1 VKFPSQPADTP
12 LTPSRRDVA
21 IDRIRTNMRPAHNHR
36 TDRPRWASAVSRA
49 ALAGAIGAM
58 TITCAVV
65 GASPVAAVDE
75 PTDAATT
82 TTPPVTTTAP
92 PTTIPTFPATTL
104 PQTDTTAPRPADPA
118 TPATTAATAPTT
130 VAPAP
135 TTTLAP
141 APVAQNIT
149 AYPSQI
155 ANILATIRYVESRGN
170 YSAPPNKGNASGAYQ
185 FIASTWDGFGGYDHA
200 YLAPPQVQ
208 DERAAADVSRFLAQ
222 WNNDVSMIPVMWYYP
237 RAAREPALMDVVPVQ
252 SAGNVLTIREY
263 QQRWLGVWAFLSGQ
277 PIPQPLTLE
286 GAVARL
292 GVPPQLPAAEAVDP
306 EAPAIERKATIAFP
320 VLGPT
325 RIAAPDCGD
334 AQEVAQN
341 AGAGATATPEEI
353 AAAGLCAEEAPGIVF
368 GVKLQ
373 PVLSVVDG
381 VVTDVHDELGDTI
394 SVTVTDPTGRSYR
407 LAGFNDDNPRT
418 DDGAAPAHLRL
429 SPLARV
435 GTSVRAGQV
444 LGFMGNS
451 SPLPL
456 GIRSDVPT
464 DTTVDIPTDAVAPHI
479 RLTIDDLDGTPVDAY
494 GPVIDA
500 LFRQVCSVGTG
511 PWASWPTGATHE
523 PVTIETTD
531 NDREIDSEWVITA
544 TGQVTASGW
553 AAMIYPSEHCDY
565 APPDARGPGAG
576 GVSTVPSEWQQPID
590 LPTAIW
596 IDLAERD
603 DDRLTVPV
611 LRP

>member
-1 VKFPSQPADTP
+1 MRPPRHRRPERP
-12 LTPSRRDVA
+12 LTRV
-21 IDRIRTNMRPAHNHR
+21 
-36 TDRPRWASAVSRA
+36 A
-49 ALAGAIGAM
+49 ALTTSALALAVALTVGGARPG
-58 TITCAVV
+58 
-65 GASPVAAVDE
+65 SAADDSIATPAAE
-75 PTDAATT
+75 PPEA
-82 TTPPVTTTAP
+82 TTTAP
-92 PTTIPTFPATTL
+92 T
-104 PQTDTTAPRPADPA
+104 
-118 TPATTAATAPTT
+118 TTAA
-130 VAPAP
+130 AP
-135 TTTLAP
+135 TTTAAPPSTTSPTSAPPTSPPTSQPSSPPPSPPAAPPAPEAP
-141 APVAQNIT
+141 APAAPAPSATAATTAPATTIAPAAQNIT
-149 AYPSQI
+149 VYPRQI
-155 ANILATIRYVESRGN
+155 ANILATIRYVESRGD
-170 YSAPPNKGNASGAYQ
+170 YDAPPNRGNASGAYQ
-185 FIASTWDGFGGYDHA
+185 FIASTWDGYGGYAHA
-200 YLAPPQVQ
+200 SLAPPQVQ

-237 RAAREPALMDVVPVQ
+237 QAARDPALMDIVPVP

-277 PIPQPLTLE
+277 PVPQLLTLDQ
-286 GAVARL
+286 AIARL
-292 GVPPQLPAAEAVDP
+292 GVPPQLPATSETDP
-306 EAPAIERKATIAFP
+306 DTPAIERKATIAFP

-325 RIAAPDCGD
+325 RLAAPDCGD
-334 AQEVAQN
+334 AQDVVQSAGV
-341 AGAGATATPEEI
+341 GAGATPEEI
-353 AAAGLCAEEAPGIVF
+353 EAAGLCAEEAPGIIF

-381 VVTDVHDELGDTI
+381 VVTDVHDEPGDTV
-394 SVTVTDPTGRSYR
+394 SVTVTDSTGRSYH
-407 LAGFNDDNPRT
+407 LAGFNDDNPGT
-418 DDGAAPAHLRL
+418 DDGAAPPHLRL

-464 DTTVDIPTDAVAPHI
+464 DATVDIPTDAVAPHI
-479 RLTIDDLDGTPVDAY
+479 RLTIDDLDTTPVDAY

-511 PWASWPTGATHE
+511 PWASVPTGETHE

-531 NDREIDSEWVITA
+531 NDRRIDSEWVITP

-553 AAMIYPSEHCDY
+553 AAMIYPSESCGY
-565 APPDARGPGAG
+565 APADARGPGAG
-576 GVSTVPSEWQQPID
+576 GVSTVPPDWTSPID

-603 DDRLTVPV
+603 DDRLGVPM

>member
-1 VKFPSQPADTP
+1 MPPTR
-12 LTPSRRDVA
+12 TRR
-21 IDRIRTNMRPAHNHR
+21 P
-36 TDRPRWASAVSRA
+36 DRPSPARLAAMTASAA
-49 ALAGAIGAM
+49 ALAVAL
-58 TITCAVV
+58 TIAA
-65 GASPVAAVDE
+65 ASPGSAVERSADTSAADPSDVTTSA
-75 PTDAATT
+75 PPT
-82 TTPPVTTTAP
+82 TTPTSTTPPPTTPTTAP
-92 PTTIPTFPATTL
+92 PTTPTTI
-104 PQTDTTAPRPADPA
+104 
-118 TPATTAATAPTT
+118 PATTAPTPSTPSATTPTTTSATTSATTPGTPTTTAPSATATT
-130 VAPAP
+130 IAPAP
-135 TTTLAP
+135 TTTAAP
-141 APVAQNIT
+141 AAQNIKV
-149 AYPSQI
+149 YPSQI

-170 YSAPPNKGNASGAYQ
+170 YNAPPNRGNASGAYQ
-185 FIASTWDGFGGYDHA
+185 FIASTWNGYGGYAHA

-208 DERAAADVSRFLAQ
+208 DERAAADVNRFLAQ

-237 RAAREPALMDVVPVQ
+237 RAAREPALMDVVPVP

-277 PIPQPLTLE
+277 PVPKQLTLDQ
-286 GAVARL
+286 AVARL
-292 GVPPQLPAAEAVDP
+292 GVPPQLPAAQTADP
-306 EAPAIERKATIAFP
+306 DAPAIERKATIAFP

-325 RIAAPDCGD
+325 RLAAPDCGD
-334 AQEVAQN
+334 AQDVAQN
-341 AGAGATATPEEI
+341 AGVGAGATPDEI
-353 AAAGLCAEEAPGIVF
+353 EAAGLCAEEAPGIVF

-381 VVTDVHDELGDTI
+381 VVTEVHDELGDTI

-407 LAGFNDDNPRT
+407 LAGFNDDSPGT
-418 DDGAAPAHLRL
+418 DDGAAPPHLRL
-429 SPLARV
+429 TPLARV

-464 DTTVDIPTDAVAPHI
+464 DATVDIPTDAVAPHI
-479 RLTIDDLDGTPVDAY
+479 RLTIDDLDTTPVDAY

-511 PWASWPTGATHE
+511 PWASVPSGETHE

-531 NDREIDSEWVITA
+531 NDRKIDSEWVITSS
-544 TGQVTASGW
+544 GQVTASGW
-553 AAMIYPSEHCDY
+553 AAMIYPSESCGY
-565 APPDARGPGAG
+565 APADPRGPGAG
-576 GVSTVPSEWQQPID
+576 GVSTVPPTWLTPID
-590 LPTAIW
+590 LPTTIW
-596 IDLAERD
+596 IDLAERE

>member
-1 VKFPSQPADTP
+1 MPP
-12 LTPSRRDVA
+12 
-21 IDRIRTNMRPAHNHR
+21 IRTRRSERPSMTRVVAM
-36 TDRPRWASAVSRA
+36 TTSAAVLA
-49 ALAGAIGAM
+49 VALAVGGARTSA
-58 TITCAVV
+58 ADD
-65 GASPVAAVDE
+65 SVATPAAE
-75 PTDAATT
+75 PSETT
-82 TTPPVTTTAP
+82 TTPPPTTPPPTTAAPGTAPRTAAPPTSPPTTAP
-92 PTTIPTFPATTL
+92 TPAATTPATPTTI
-104 PQTDTTAPRPADPA
+104 APSG
-118 TPATTAATAPTT
+118 TE
-130 VAPAP
+130 
-135 TTTLAP
+135 TTLAP
-141 APVAQNIT
+141 APSTTLAPTAQNIT
-149 AYPSQI
+149 VYPSQI

-170 YSAPPNKGNASGAYQ
+170 YNAPPNRGNASGAYQ
-185 FIASTWDGFGGYDHA
+185 FIASAWDGYAGYAHA

-208 DERAAADVSRFLAQ
+208 DERAAAYVTQILAQ
-222 WNNDVSMIPVMWYYP
+222 WDNDVSMIPVMWYYP
-237 RAAREPALMDVVPVQ
+237 KAAREPELMDVVPKP

-277 PIPQPLTLE
+277 PVPQQLTLDQ
-286 GAVARL
+286 AVARL
-292 GVPPQLPAAEAVDP
+292 GVPPQLPAAQAPDP
-306 EAPAIERKATIAFP
+306 DAPAIERKATIAFP

-325 RIAAPDCGD
+325 RVAAPDCGD
-334 AQEVAQN
+334 AQDLTED
-341 AGAGATATPEEI
+341 AGAGVGATPEEI
-353 AAAGLCAEEAPGIVF
+353 EAAGLCAEEAPGIVF

-407 LAGFNDDNPRT
+407 LAGFNDDNPGT
-418 DDGAAPAHLRL
+418 DDGAAPPHLRL
-429 SPLARV
+429 TPLARV

-464 DTTVDIPTDAVAPHI
+464 DATVDIPTDAVAPHI
-479 RLTIDDLDGTPVDAY
+479 RLTIDDLDTTPVDAY

-511 PWASWPTGATHE
+511 PWASVPSGETHD

-531 NDREIDSEWVITA
+531 NDREIDSEWVITS
-544 TGQVTASGW
+544 TGQVTAAGW
-553 AAMIYPSEHCDY
+553 AAMIYPSESCGY
-565 APPDARGPGAG
+565 APADARGPGAG
-576 GVSTVPSEWQQPID
+576 GVSTVPPTWLTPID
-590 LPTAIW
+590 LPTTIW
-596 IDLAERD
+596 IELAERD